1 LSGSAASGAI
11 PYVETRREKTINLR
25 TIAVGLA
32 CFAAGALAVL
42 TAGDAVARPLP
53 AAPSA
58 YTNGVY
64 GFSIVPPA
72 YPKVEK
78 DSATQAAMFFA
89 PAKDA
94 FASNLGVMIQS
105 SKMTLDEYIKTS
117 QEQFK
122 EAALKVT
129 SEKKVKVSGR
139 DAVVWEYEG
148 SASGKQLK
156 FMALAVVD
164 GDRVLLVTGTA
175 TAADYDTLSKE
186 FKASLDSF
194 KILD

>member
-1 LSGSAASGAI
+1 M
-11 PYVETRREKTINLR
+11 KTHPILM
-25 TIAVGLA
+25 AVV
-32 CFAAGALAVL
+32 CFAAGAVAALSA
-42 TAGDAVARPLP
+42 ADALARPGR
-53 AAPSA
+53 AAGPSA

-64 GFSIVPPA
+64 GFSITPPT

-89 PAKDA
+89 PAKNN
-94 FASNLGVMIQS
+94 FASNLGVMIQT
-105 SKMTLDEYIKTS
+105 SKMSLDEYIKTS
-117 QEQFK
+117 QDQFK
-122 EAALKVT
+122 EANLKVT
-129 SEKKVKVSGR
+129 AENKVKVSGR

-148 SASGKQLK
+148 KAAEKELK

-164 GDRVLLVTGTA
+164 GDRVFLVTGTA
-175 TAADYDTLSKE
+175 TSADYESLAKE